1 MEADLHYDSWHQRLN
16 TWSIEETYNPMSL
29 CPYWWT
35 TIWNIAVAVPRYIL
49 RKLWAGFVYCFF
61 YTGVPDAIENAVE
74 KIPFTVIGKWIER
87 NDTIIGH
94 SVLWLLGGYILLLF
108 GYIAIV
114 DFAGFLK
121 IMLAVLLFILWI
133 GETDAW
139 RMVAGMYLSAKKKV
153 CPAINWS

>member
-1 MEADLHYDSWHQRLN
+1 MQLKML
-16 TWSIEETYNPMSL
+16 
-29 CPYWWT
+29 
-35 TIWNIAVAVPRYIL
+35 L
-49 RKLWAGFVYCFF
+49 R
-61 YTGVPDAIENAVE
+61 

-139 RMVAGMYLSAKKKV
+139 RMVAGMYLSAKKKF
-153 CPAINWS
+153 AQQ